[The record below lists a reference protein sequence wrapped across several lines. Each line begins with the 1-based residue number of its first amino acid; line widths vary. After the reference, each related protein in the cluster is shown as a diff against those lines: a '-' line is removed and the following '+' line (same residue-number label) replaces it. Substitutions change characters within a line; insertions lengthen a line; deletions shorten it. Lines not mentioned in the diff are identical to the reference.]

1 MTYLTFTPP
10 VRPKTSA
17 NSAQVRVLSNNY
29 GDGYAQ
35 VVDDGIN
42 CVQENLTL
50 TWPVLTFEQA
60 EQICTFLKSN
70 KSRPFFWSLPG
81 QPAKKW
87 RCLKWQ
93 RTFQRGTC
101 SITADFTEVFV

>member
-1 MTYLTFTPP
+1 MAYLTFAPP

-17 NSAQVRVLSNNY
+17 GTTQVRVLSNDY
-29 GDGYAQ
+29 GEGYSQ
-35 VVDDGIN
+35 VIDDGIN
-42 CVQENLTL
+42 CISESLNL

-60 EQICTFLKSN
+60 EQITAFFKGN
-70 KSRPFFWSLPG
+70 KSRPFYWGLPG

-101 SITADFTEVFV
+101 SLSAEFTEVFA